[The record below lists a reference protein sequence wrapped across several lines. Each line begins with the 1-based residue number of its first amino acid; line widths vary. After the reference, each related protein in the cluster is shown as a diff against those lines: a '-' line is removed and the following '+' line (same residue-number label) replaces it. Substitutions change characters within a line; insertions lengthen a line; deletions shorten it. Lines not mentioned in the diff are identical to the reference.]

1 MTKRRIVIL
10 ALFVSV
16 IGFAQKNN
24 SSPYSF
30 FGIGDKNEL
39 NTVEQLSRGGVG
51 VSFSDI
57 YHLNL
62 SNPAS
67 FASLQFTNYSI
78 AGESVTLWAK
88 DNENDKQRAA
98 ATYLSYLAIGIPLGE
113 KGGMSFGLVPN
124 STVGYSL
131 LSNVYDTDDTILE
144 GTIYEGTGG
153 TNRVFFGVGYEIFKG
168 FNIGAQGNYVFG
180 KIENTITNQLLGASL
195 ASRYNVESNLKGYA
209 FNLGF
214 QYNAKINEKVKL
226 HLGANM
232 ELANDIDT
240 EDEEYLY
247 SVSLVNFESP
257 RDTILSNKSNGIIA
271 NPLKSTIGIGLGEEN
286 KWFAGVDYSFQ
297 KAIEIDGEFNSNAS
311 SRFKYGDY
319 SSLSI
324 GGFYTPK
331 INSLLRYWERVTYRA
346 GVKFEKTGLLVDPT
360 NNGNNYTEIN
370 DFGISFGVG
379 LPLSSQTLSN
389 LNFGIEIGKRGKNS
403 NGLVQEDYVNFR
415 IGLSLNDK
423 WFKKREIF

>member
-1 MTKRRIVIL
+1 MTKIRIVIL

-16 IGFAQKNN
+16 ISFAQKNN

-30 FGIGDKNEL
+30 FGIGDGNDLK
-39 NTVEQLSRGGVG
+39 TVEQLSMGGVG
-51 VSFSDI
+51 VSFSDL

-67 FASLQFTNYSI
+67 FASLQLTNYSI

-88 DNENDKQRAA
+88 DNVNDNQRAA

-131 LSNVYDTDDTILE
+131 LDNEYDTDNTIIE

-153 TNRVFFGVGYEIFKG
+153 TNRVFFGIGYEIFKG

-180 KIENTITNQLLGASL
+180 KIENTITNQQLGASL

-214 QYNAKINEKVKL
+214 QYKTKINEKL
-226 HLGANM
+226 ALQLGANL
-232 ELANDIDT
+232 ELENDIDT

-247 SVSLVNFESP
+247 SVSLAGFETP
-257 RDTILSNKSNGIIA
+257 RDTILSNQSTGIITT
-271 NPLKSTIGIGLGEEN
+271 PLKSTIGVGIGEQN

-297 KAIEIDGEFNSNAS
+297 KAIDISGGFNSNADS
-311 SRFKYGDY
+311 KFKYGDY
-319 SSLSI
+319 SRLSI

-360 NNGNNYTEIN
+360 NNGNNFTEIN

-389 LNFGIEIGKRGKNS
+389 LNFGFEVGKRGKNS
-403 NGLVQEDYVNFR
+403 NGLVEENYVNFR